1 MHQNFQILDWTSIC
15 WFSWWLKQTN
25 RNHNSGRNINWVV
38 RFGRVWSKFWAK
50 IKWDSWWQKIWRVAT
65 GFQGR
70 SWWWR
75 RRRSNDDDDDDDDDD
90 EDDNDD
96 DDDEDNDDDGD
107 DDKDLIEGVG
117 WPATLQGRR
126 AAVWEASA
134 QLHHHQHP
142 HHHRHHHQHH
152 HHRHHHHRHHHHRHY
167 HHCHHNYRHYHHKK
181 VQDETCFISVRPI
194 HPLELI
200 FSLRVRV
207 EAQAKK
213 TCNSRFFP
221 SDLSPPPPNETS
233 SSSYLGGQS
242 DRGGEGK
249 DGSTCWNTI
258 KWKDCIS
265 DKINSNHNFDR
276 NKVVDCNCI
285 AHCNRNCIVTIIFTK
300 NIIVL

>member
-38 RFGRVWSKFWAK
+38 RFGRVWSNFWAK

-75 RRRSNDDDDDDDDDD
+75 RRTSDDDDDDDGGNDDDDDDDD
-90 EDDNDD
+90 
-96 DDDEDNDDDGD
+96 D

-134 QLHHHQHP
+134 QLHHP
-142 HHHRHHHQHH
+142 HR
-152 HHRHHHHRHHHHRHY
+152 
-167 HHCHHNYRHYHHKK
+167 HCHHHFRHFHHKK
-181 VQDETCFISVRPI
+181 VQDETCLISVRPI

-207 EAQAKK
+207 
-213 TCNSRFFP
+213 
-221 SDLSPPPPNETS
+221 
-233 SSSYLGGQS
+233 
-242 DRGGEGK
+242 
-249 DGSTCWNTI
+249 
-258 KWKDCIS
+258 
-265 DKINSNHNFDR
+265 
-276 NKVVDCNCI
+276 
-285 AHCNRNCIVTIIFTK
+285 
-300 NIIVL
+300 